1 MKKNESN
8 VSLHFE
14 TNCTQKKGLLMVTL
28 NDKFYSKISKQEK
41 KKRDRKQKL
50 IRNFIK
56 NDSKIVVVG
65 G

>member
-41 KKRDRKQKL
+41 KRDRKQKL
-50 IRNFIK
+50 IRNFLK
-56 NDSKIVVVG
+56 NDNKIMVVG

>member
-28 NDKFYSKISKQEK
+28 NDKFYSKISKQG

-50 IRNFIK
+50 IRNFLK
-56 NDSKIVVVG
+56 NDSKIMVVG